1 MERKYNVSG
10 ADRKRLVKVI
20 GDALGVRPKYMGT
33 PSFAFQIGSYEVS
46 KHGVLIFEEDEQTAS
61 ALAAID
67 ASGFVAEQSEREVL
81 ADSSMADSSMEDAK
95 DTLQEEGT
103 QITEIEAME
112 QIAEEHIMEESAPIE
127 SQEDIVNLSI
137 SMPRENFS
145 DTALAN
151 LDTLLKSKGNLIKA
165 AFDIE
170 EANYTLTEERI
181 TFAWFHGTL
190 TSEAYRAYADFI
202 GKLCDMAR
210 RQKRV
215 LAKEK
220 EVDNPKY
227 AFRCFL
233 LRLGLISNK
242 YKTSRKILLQNLW
255 GNSAWKNGQKKEE
268 IHNEVFKR
276 STD

>member
-1 MERKYNVSG
+1 MENHTITKEDNIMERKYNVSG
-10 ADRKRLVKVI
+10 ADRKQLVKAI
-20 GDALGVRPKYMGT
+20 GDALGIRPKYMGT
-33 PSFAFQIGSYEVS
+33 PSFAFRIGSYEVS
-46 KHGVLIFEEDEQTAS
+46 KHGVLIFEGDEQTAS
-61 ALAAID
+61 VLAAID
-67 ASGFVAEQSEREVL
+67 ASGFMAEQSEGDVL
-81 ADSSMADSSMEDAK
+81 TDGSENDAEEIP
-95 DTLQEEGT
+95 QEEGT
-103 QITEIEAME
+103 QITGIEAMA
-112 QIAEEHIMEESAPIE
+112 QTTEEHIMEESAPIE
-127 SQEDIVNLSI
+127 SQEDIINLSI

-145 DTALAN
+145 DTALTN
-151 LDTLLKSKGNLIKA
+151 LDALLKSKGNLIKT

-233 LRLGLISNK
+233 LRLGLIGNK

-255 GNSAWKNGQKKEE
+255 GNSA
-268 IHNEVFKR
+268 FKCGHR
-276 STD
+276 KGDAEQD

>member
-1 MERKYNVSG
+1 MERNYNVSG
-10 ADRKRLVKVI
+10 ADRKRLVKTI
-20 GDALGVRPKYMGT
+20 GDALGIRPKYMGT
-33 PSFAFQIGSYEVS
+33 PSFAFQIGSYEVT
-46 KHGVLIFEEDEQTAS
+46 KHGVLIFEEDEQTANV
-61 ALAAID
+61 LAAIE
-67 ASGFVAEQSEREVL
+67 AAGFMAEQSEGDFL
-81 ADSSMADSSMEDAK
+81 TDSSEKDAEEIP
-95 DTLQEEGT
+95 QEEGT
-103 QITEIEAME
+103 QITEIEAMAQTTE
-112 QIAEEHIMEESAPIE
+112 EYIAEESDPIE
-127 SQEDIVNLSI
+127 SQEDIINLSI

-145 DTALAN
+145 DTTLIN
-151 LDTLLKSKGNLIKA
+151 LDALLKSKGNLIKA

-190 TSEAYRAYADFI
+190 TPEAYRAYADFI

-233 LRLGLISNK
+233 LRLGLIGNK

-255 GNSAWKNGQKKEE
+255 GNSA
-268 IHNEVFKR
+268 FKSGHR
-276 STD
+276 KGCRA

>member
-1 MERKYNVSG
+1 MERNYNVSG
-10 ADRKRLVKVI
+10 ADRKQLVKAI
-20 GDALGVRPKYMGT
+20 GDALGIRPKYMGT
-33 PSFAFQIGSYEVS
+33 PSFAFQIGNYEVS
-46 KHGVLIFEEDEQTAS
+46 KHGVLIFEKDEQTANV
-61 ALAAID
+61 LAAIE
-67 ASGFVAEQSEREVL
+67 AAGFIAEQSEGDVRTDGSEN
-81 ADSSMADSSMEDAK
+81 DAEEIP
-95 DTLQEEGT
+95 QEEGT
-103 QITEIEAME
+103 QITGIEAMA
-112 QIAEEHIMEESAPIE
+112 QTTEEHIMEESAPIE
-127 SQEDIVNLSI
+127 SQEDIINLSI
-137 SMPRENFS
+137 SMPREKFS

-151 LDTLLKSKGNLIKA
+151 LDALLKSKGNLIKA

-233 LRLGLISNK
+233 LRLGLIGNK

>member
-1 MERKYNVSG
+1 MERNYNVSG
-10 ADRKRLVKVI
+10 ADRKQLVKAI
-20 GDALGVRPKYMGT
+20 GDALGIRPKYMGT
-33 PSFAFQIGSYEVS
+33 PSFAFRIGSYEVT
-46 KHGVLIFEEDEQTAS
+46 KHGVLIFEKDEQTANV
-61 ALAAID
+61 LAAIE
-67 ASGFVAEQSEREVL
+67 AAGFMAEQSEGDVL
-81 ADSSMADSSMEDAK
+81 TDSSKKDAEEIP
-95 DTLQEEGT
+95 QEEGT
-103 QITEIEAME
+103 QITEIEAMA
-112 QIAEEHIMEESAPIE
+112 QATEEHITEESAPIE
-127 SQEDIVNLSI
+127 LREDIINFSI

-145 DTALAN
+145 DTTLTN
-151 LDTLLKSKGNLIKA
+151 LDALLKSKGNLIKA

-170 EANYTLTEERI
+170 DVNYTLTEERI

-233 LRLGLISNK
+233 LRLGLIGNK
-242 YKTSRKILLQNLW
+242 YKTSRKILLQNFL
-255 GNSAWKNGQKKEE
+255 GNSAWKNGHQKGDA
-268 IHNEVFKR
+268 VQ
-276 STD
+276 D

>member
-1 MERKYNVSG
+1 MENHTTTKEDNIVERNYNVSG
-10 ADRKRLVKVI
+10 ADRKQLVKAI
-20 GDALGVRPKYMGT
+20 GDALGIRPKYMGT
-33 PSFAFQIGSYEVS
+33 PSFAFRIGSYEVT
-46 KHGVLIFEEDEQTAS
+46 KHGVLIFEKDEQTANV
-61 ALAAID
+61 LAAIE
-67 ASGFVAEQSEREVL
+67 AAGFMAEQSEGNILTDGSEN
-81 ADSSMADSSMEDAK
+81 DAEEIP
-95 DTLQEEGT
+95 QEEGT
-103 QITEIEAME
+103 QITGIEAMA
-112 QIAEEHIMEESAPIE
+112 QTTEEHIMEESAPIE
-127 SQEDIVNLSI
+127 PQEDIINLSI

-151 LDTLLKSKGNLIKA
+151 LDALLKSKGNLIKA

-233 LRLGLISNK
+233 LRLGLIGNK

-255 GNSAWKNGQKKEE
+255 GNSA
-268 IHNEVFKR
+268 FKSGHCKGCR
-276 STD
+276 A

>member
-1 MERKYNVSG
+1 MERNYNVSG
-10 ADRKRLVKVI
+10 ADRKRLVKTI
-20 GDALGVRPKYMGT
+20 GDALGIRPKYMGT

-46 KHGVLIFEEDEQTAS
+46 KHGVLIFEKDEQTANV
-61 ALAAID
+61 LAAIK
-67 ASGFVAEQSEREVL
+67 AAGFMAEQTEGNVL
-81 ADSSMADSSMEDAK
+81 IDRNKEDAEE
-95 DTLQEEGT
+95 TLQEEGT
-103 QITEIEAME
+103 QITEIEAM
-112 QIAEEHIMEESAPIE
+112 ARTTEEHIAEESAPIE
-127 SQEDIVNLSI
+127 SQEDIINLSI

-145 DTALAN
+145 DTTLTN
-151 LDTLLKSKGNLIKA
+151 LDALLKSKGNLIKA

-190 TSEAYRAYADFI
+190 TPEAYRAYADFI

-233 LRLGLISNK
+233 LRLGLIGNK
-242 YKTSRKILLQNLW
+242 YKTSRKILIQNLW
-255 GNSAWKNGQKKEE
+255 GNSA
-268 IHNEVFKR
+268 FKSGHR
-276 STD
+276 KGDAEKD

>member
-1 MERKYNVSG
+1 MERNYNVSG
-10 ADRKRLVKVI
+10 ADRKRLVKTI
-20 GDALGVRPKYMGT
+20 GDALGIRPKYMGT
-33 PSFAFQIGSYEVS
+33 PSFAFQIGSYEVT
-46 KHGVLIFEEDEQTAS
+46 KHGVLIFEKDEQTANV
-61 ALAAID
+61 LAAIE
-67 ASGFVAEQSEREVL
+67 AAGFMVEQFEGDVL
-81 ADSSMADSSMEDAK
+81 TDSSKKDAEEIP
-95 DTLQEEGT
+95 QEEGT
-103 QITEIEAME
+103 QITEIEAMA
-112 QIAEEHIMEESAPIE
+112 QATEEHITEESAPIE
-127 SQEDIVNLSI
+127 LREDIINFSI

-145 DTALAN
+145 DTTLTN
-151 LDTLLKSKGNLIKA
+151 LDALLKSKGNLIKA

-233 LRLGLISNK
+233 LRLGLIGNK
-242 YKTSRKILLQNLW
+242 YKTSQKILLQNL
-255 GNSAWKNGQKKEE
+255 
-268 IHNEVFKR
+268 
-276 STD
+276 

>member
-1 MERKYNVSG
+1 MENHTTTKEDNIVERNYNVSG
-10 ADRKRLVKVI
+10 ADRKQLVKAI
-20 GDALGVRPKYMGT
+20 GDALGIRPKYMGT
-33 PSFAFQIGSYEVS
+33 PSFAFRIGSYEVT
-46 KHGVLIFEEDEQTAS
+46 KHGVLIFEKDEQTANV
-61 ALAAID
+61 LAAIE
-67 ASGFVAEQSEREVL
+67 AAGFMAEQSEGNILTDGSEN
-81 ADSSMADSSMEDAK
+81 DAEEIP
-95 DTLQEEGT
+95 QEEGT
-103 QITEIEAME
+103 QITGIEAMA
-112 QIAEEHIMEESAPIE
+112 QTTEEHIMEESAPIE
-127 SQEDIVNLSI
+127 PQEDIINLSI

-151 LDTLLKSKGNLIKA
+151 LDALLKSKGNLIKA

-233 LRLGLISNK
+233 LRLGLIGNK

-255 GNSAWKNGQKKEE
+255 GNSA
-268 IHNEVFKR
+268 FKSGHR
-276 STD
+276 KGCRA

>member
-10 ADRKRLVKVI
+10 ADRKQLVKAI
-20 GDALGVRPKYMGT
+20 GDALGIRPKYMGT
-33 PSFAFQIGSYEVS
+33 PSFAFRIGSYEVS
-46 KHGVLIFEEDEQTAS
+46 KHGVLIFEGDEQTAS
-61 ALAAID
+61 VLAAID
-67 ASGFVAEQSEREVL
+67 ASGFMAEQSEGDVL
-81 ADSSMADSSMEDAK
+81 TDGSENDAEEIP
-95 DTLQEEGT
+95 QEEGT
-103 QITEIEAME
+103 LITGIEAMA
-112 QIAEEHIMEESAPIE
+112 QTTEEHIMEESAPIE
-127 SQEDIVNLSI
+127 SQEDIINLSI

-145 DTALAN
+145 DTALTN
-151 LDTLLKSKGNLIKA
+151 LDALLKSKGNLIKA

-190 TSEAYRAYADFI
+190 TPEAYRAYADFI

-220 EVDNPKY
+220 EVYNPKY

-233 LRLGLISNK
+233 LRLGLIGNK

-255 GNSAWKNGQKKEE
+255 GNSA
-268 IHNEVFKR
+268 FKSGHR
-276 STD
+276 KGCRA

>member
-1 MERKYNVSG
+1 MERNYNVSG
-10 ADRKRLVKVI
+10 ADRKQLVKAI
-20 GDALGVRPKYMGT
+20 GDALGIRPKYMGT
-33 PSFAFQIGSYEVS
+33 PSFAFRIGSYEVS

-61 ALAAID
+61 VLAAID
-67 ASGFVAEQSEREVL
+67 AAGFMAEQSEGDVL
-81 ADSSMADSSMEDAK
+81 TDDSENDAEEIP
-95 DTLQEEGT
+95 QEEGT
-103 QITEIEAME
+103 QITGIEAMA
-112 QIAEEHIMEESAPIE
+112 QTTEEHIMEESAPIE
-127 SQEDIVNLSI
+127 SQEDIINLSI

-151 LDTLLKSKGNLIKA
+151 LDALLKSKGNLIKT

-233 LRLGLISNK
+233 LRLGLIGNK

-255 GNSAWKNGQKKEE
+255 GNSA
-268 IHNEVFKR
+268 FKCGHR
-276 STD
+276 KGDAVQD

>member
-1 MERKYNVSG
+1 MERNYNVSG
-10 ADRKRLVKVI
+10 ADRKQLVKAI
-20 GDALGVRPKYMGT
+20 GEALGIRPKYMGT
-33 PSFAFQIGSYEVS
+33 PSFAFQIGSYEVT
-46 KHGVLIFEEDEQTAS
+46 KHGVLIFEKDEQTANV
-61 ALAAID
+61 LAAIE
-67 ASGFVAEQSEREVL
+67 AAGFMAEQSEGDVRTDGSEN
-81 ADSSMADSSMEDAK
+81 DAEEIP
-95 DTLQEEGT
+95 QEEGT
-103 QITEIEAME
+103 QQITEIEAMA
-112 QIAEEHIMEESAPIE
+112 QTAEEHIMEESAPIE
-127 SQEDIVNLSI
+127 SQEDLINLSI

-151 LDTLLKSKGNLIKA
+151 LDALLKSKGNLIKA

-190 TSEAYRAYADFI
+190 TPEAYRAYVDFI

-233 LRLGLISNK
+233 LRLGLIGNK

-255 GNSAWKNGQKKEE
+255 GNSA
-268 IHNEVFKR
+268 FKSGHR
-276 STD
+276 KGDAVQD

>member
-1 MERKYNVSG
+1 M
-10 ADRKRLVKVI
+10 LV
-20 GDALGVRPKYMGT
+20 GHASLRHHEQFAAL
-33 PSFAFQIGSYEVS
+33 
-46 KHGVLIFEEDEQTAS
+46 
-61 ALAAID
+61 
-67 ASGFVAEQSEREVL
+67 
-81 ADSSMADSSMEDAK
+81 
-95 DTLQEEGT
+95 
-103 QITEIEAME
+103 
-112 QIAEEHIMEESAPIE
+112 
-127 SQEDIVNLSI
+127 
-137 SMPRENFS
+137 PRENFS
-145 DTALAN
+145 DTTLTN
-151 LDTLLKSKGNLIKA
+151 LDALLKNKGNLIKA

-233 LRLGLISNK
+233 LRLGLIGNK

-255 GNSAWKNGQKKEE
+255 GNSAFQSGHRKGDAVQ
-268 IHNEVFKR
+268 
-276 STD
+276 D

>member
-1 MERKYNVSG
+1 MERNYNVSG
-10 ADRKRLVKVI
+10 ADRKQLVKAI
-20 GDALGVRPKYMGT
+20 GDALGIRPKYMGT
-33 PSFAFQIGSYEVS
+33 PSFAFQIGSYEVT

-61 ALAAID
+61 VLAAIE
-67 ASGFVAEQSEREVL
+67 AAGFMAEQSEGDVLTESNKENVENTPQEV
-81 ADSSMADSSMEDAK
+81 DP
-95 DTLQEEGT
+95 
-103 QITEIEAME
+103 QIMGIEAMV
-112 QIAEEHIMEESAPIE
+112 QTAEEHIMEESAPID
-127 SQEDIVNLSI
+127 SQEDITNLSI

-151 LDTLLKSKGNLIKA
+151 LGALLKSKGNLIKA

-215 LAKEK
+215 LAKK
-220 EVDNPKY
+220 
-227 AFRCFL
+227 
-233 LRLGLISNK
+233 
-242 YKTSRKILLQNLW
+242 RKWTIQ
-255 GNSAWKNGQKKEE
+255 
-268 IHNEVFKR
+268 
-276 STD
+276 STHFAASFCDWA

>member
-1 MERKYNVSG
+1 MERNYNVSG
-10 ADRKRLVKVI
+10 ADRKQLVKAI
-20 GDALGVRPKYMGT
+20 GDALGTRPKYMGT
-33 PSFAFQIGSYEVS
+33 PSFAFRIGSYEVT
-46 KHGVLIFEEDEQTAS
+46 KHGVLIFEKDEQTAS
-61 ALAAID
+61 VLAAID
-67 ASGFVAEQSEREVL
+67 ALGFVAEQSEREVL
-81 ADSSMADSSMEDAK
+81 TDGSENDAEEIP
-95 DTLQEEGT
+95 QEEGT
-103 QITEIEAME
+103 QITGIEAMA
-112 QIAEEHIMEESAPIE
+112 QTTEEHIMEESAPIE
-127 SQEDIVNLSI
+127 SQEDIINLSI

-151 LDTLLKSKGNLIKA
+151 LDALLKSKGNLIKA

-233 LRLGLISNK
+233 LRLGLIGNK

-255 GNSAWKNGQKKEE
+255 GNSA
-268 IHNEVFKR
+268 FKCGHR
-276 STD
+276 KGDAVSITDITNRRDKRH

>member
-1 MERKYNVSG
+1 MERNYNVSG
-10 ADRKRLVKVI
+10 ADRKRLVKAI
-20 GDALGVRPKYMGT
+20 GDALGIRPKYMGT

-61 ALAAID
+61 VLAAIE
-67 ASGFVAEQSEREVL
+67 AAGF
-81 ADSSMADSSMEDAK
+81 
-95 DTLQEEGT
+95 
-103 QITEIEAME
+103 
-112 QIAEEHIMEESAPIE
+112 IAEEDAPEAAEEPQKSEISEDMPQYVNSANNEP
-127 SQEDIVNLSI
+127 QEDTINLSI

-145 DTALAN
+145 DTTLTN
-151 LDTLLKSKGNLIKA
+151 LDALLKSKGNLIKA

-170 EANYTLTEERI
+170 EVNYTLTEERI

-190 TSEAYRAYADFI
+190 TSEAYRAYTDFI

-215 LAKEK
+215 LAREK

-233 LRLGLISNK
+233 LRLGLIGNK
-242 YKTSRKILLQNLW
+242 YKISRKILLQNLW
-255 GNSAWKNGQKKEE
+255 GNSAFKSGHRKGDTARYL
-268 IHNEVFKR
+268 HNHGEHGIF
-276 STD
+276 

>member
-1 MERKYNVSG
+1 MERNYNVSG
-10 ADRKRLVKVI
+10 ADRKRLVKTI
-20 GDALGVRPKYMGT
+20 GDALGIRPKYMGT
-33 PSFAFQIGSYEVS
+33 PSFAFQIGSYEVT
-46 KHGVLIFEEDEQTAS
+46 KHGVLIFEKDEQTAS
-61 ALAAID
+61 SQPLKQQD
-67 ASGFVAEQSEREVL
+67 SWQSSSKGDVL
-81 ADSSMADSSMEDAK
+81 TDSSKKDAEEIP
-95 DTLQEEGT
+95 QEEGT
-103 QITEIEAME
+103 QITEIEAMA
-112 QIAEEHIMEESAPIE
+112 QTAEEYIAEESAPIE
-127 SQEDIVNLSI
+127 SQEDIINLSI

-145 DTALAN
+145 DTTLTN
-151 LDTLLKSKGNLIKA
+151 LDALLKSKGNLIKA

-190 TSEAYRAYADFI
+190 TPEAYRAYADFI

-233 LRLGLISNK
+233 LRLGLIGNK

-255 GNSAWKNGQKKEE
+255 GNSA
-268 IHNEVFKR
+268 FKSGHR
-276 STD
+276 KGCRA

>member
-1 MERKYNVSG
+1 MENHTITKEDNIMERNYNVSG
-10 ADRKRLVKVI
+10 ADRKRLVKTI
-20 GDALGVRPKYMGT
+20 GDALGIRPKYMGT
-33 PSFAFQIGSYEVS
+33 PSFAFRIGSYEVTR
-46 KHGVLIFEEDEQTAS
+46 HGVLIFEKDEQTANV
-61 ALAAID
+61 LAAIK
-67 ASGFVAEQSEREVL
+67 AAGFMAEQTEGNVL
-81 ADSSMADSSMEDAK
+81 IDRNKEDAEE
-95 DTLQEEGT
+95 TLQEEGT
-103 QITEIEAME
+103 QITEIEAM
-112 QIAEEHIMEESAPIE
+112 ARTTEEHIAEESAPIE
-127 SQEDIVNLSI
+127 SQEDIINLSI

-145 DTALAN
+145 DTALTN
-151 LDTLLKSKGNLIKA
+151 LDALLKSKGNLIKA

-190 TSEAYRAYADFI
+190 TPEAYRAYADFI

-233 LRLGLISNK
+233 LRLGLIGNK

-255 GNSAWKNGQKKEE
+255 GNSA
-268 IHNEVFKR
+268 FKSGHR
-276 STD
+276 KGCRA